1 MRLWVQD
8 SLSCMQIS
16 LQEAGGL
23 SYFLGAADEV
33 RPWWQLGA
41 RGPGGQGGGKVWKEE
56 QGGCLESDGPGEG
69 PPRSSEAGSEG
80 SLQPCLSCPPR
91 QGGSS

>member
-33 RPWWQLGA
+33 RPWWQP
-41 RGPGGQGGGKVWKEE
+41 GPGGQGARLVGRSGRRNR
-56 QGGCLESDGPGEG
+56 DGPGEG
-69 PPRSSEAGSEG
+69 PPQSSEVGSEG
-80 SLQPCLSCPPR
+80 SLQPCPSRPPR

>member
-41 RGPGGQGGGKVWKEE
+41 RGPGWWEGLEGGIGRLSGVRRARRGATSELGGG
-56 QGGCLESDGPGEG
+56 Q
-69 PPRSSEAGSEG
+69 
-80 SLQPCLSCPPR
+80 
-91 QGGSS
+91 